1 MFKQALAFN
10 KNIGSW
16 DTASVSTMAAMF
28 WGASSFNQDIGS
40 WNTSS
45 VFNRFGMASM
55 FRDAIAF
62 NQDISGW
69 CVQDNMDTEPPI
81 FKDGANA
88 IWANDAAKQPD
99 WDANSCP

>member
-1 MFKQALAFN
+1 
-10 KNIGSW
+10 
-16 DTASVSTMAAMF
+16 MF
-28 WGASSFNQDIGS
+28 WLASSFNQDIGS

-45 VFNRFGMASM
+45 VSNRFGMASM

-81 FKDGANA
+81 FNTGANA
-88 IWANDAAKQPD
+88 NWVNDGAKQPD

>member
-1 MFKQALAFN
+1 MFNGALAFN

-16 DTASVSTMAAMF
+16 DTAAVSTMAAMF

-45 VFNRFGMASM
+45 VSDRFGMASM

-81 FKDGANA
+81 FKD
-88 IWANDAAKQPD
+88 W
-99 WDANSCP
+99 C

>member
-1 MFKQALAFN
+1 MFYGTQVFN
-10 KNIGSW
+10 QDIGSW
-16 DTASVSTMAAMF
+16 NTAKVTEMTGMF
-28 WGASSFNQDIGS
+28 WGALSFNQDIGS

-45 VFNRFGMASM
+45 VLNRNFMASM

-69 CVQDNMDTEPPI
+69 CVQNNMDSEPPV
-81 FKDGANA
+81 FKTGANA